1 MLPLSSGHGES
12 CSSMFACG
20 SSVHQKLHSEIYD
33 KEEDLKFTIELKL
46 ISIGTIVVLTPIM
59 LEQHVNLIP
68 SIGLNL
74 VEHVFIHVGSIF
86 VLLVCLIYM
95 LN

>member
-1 MLPLSSGHGES
+1 MLLYYD
-12 CSSMFACG
+12 F
-20 SSVHQKLHSEIYD
+20 HSEIYD
-33 KEEDLKFTIELKL
+33 EEEDLKFTIKLKL
-46 ISIGTIVVLTPIM
+46 FSIGTIVVLTPIM